1 MEYNFNKTINYYD
14 YEKLLIILFICSPL
28 LLIGQSKGAFTI
40 KLNEGLVYD
49 SKHTKNDVFE
59 HTSDVYT
66 THDGTGKAQNGIQ
79 LSTGYSLNDNLLI
92 GLSFM
97 SAKIEASNGVEYTQ
111 GKFTETNMFA
121 EYGLFKKSGFGLFAK
136 AGYGGIFYE
145 TDRFLESDGGSVP
158 TVNQLGDDKSDG
170 TASKFLYGMGMSY
183 KIYDAINVSLELT
196 RNVVYDDGFDGWNED
211 EWREDKATDR
221 YVYASIGVSYTFL
234 KKKKDSPKNKS
245 INTSKP
251 IVTPKDPVQPAG
263 SDEIAQPVEEVVP
276 SEGVVEPVEEVV
288 PSEGVVEPVEEVTPS
303 EGVVEPVEEVVPSE
317 GVVEPVEEVVPSE
330 GVVEPVE
337 EVVPSEGV
345 VEPVE
350 EWLYYTVQNGDTG
363 GVLLQKL
370 GCTKEELCKWNNL
383 NLDTWNTNSGGL
395 YLNQKLRYKK

>member
-1 MEYNFNKTINYYD
+1 MK
-14 YEKLLIILFICSPL
+14 KLLIILFICSPL

-79 LSTGYSLNDNLLI
+79 LSTGYSLSDNLLI

-234 KKKKDSPKNKS
+234 KKKKDSPKNTS

-251 IVTPKDPVQPAG
+251 IVTPKDPVQPES
-263 SDEIAQPVEEVVP
+263 SDEITQPAEEVVPSEEVAPSEGDVPSEEVVP
-276 SEGVVEPVEEVV
+276 SEGDIPSEEVVPSEGDVPSEGAVEPVEEVV
-288 PSEGVVEPVEEVTPS
+288 EPVEE
-303 EGVVEPVEEVVPSE
+303 
-317 GVVEPVEEVVPSE
+317 
-330 GVVEPVE
+330 
-337 EVVPSEGV
+337 V